1 MPDRPANSSLLRQV
15 NDRILEVSRTW
26 ASAAAPIGFV
36 CECGDSDCV
45 SIVTLTADDYD
56 AIRSSPKGFVLHRG
70 HPPVGA
76 KEVAA

>member
-1 MPDRPANSSLLRQV
+1 VPDRPANSSLLRQV

-26 ASAAAPIGFV
+26 AGTAAPIGFV

-56 AIRSSPKGFVLHRG
+56 AIRATAGGAVLYRG
-70 HPPVGA
+70 HPPLDA
-76 KEVAA
+76 EVAA